1 MGLNNVP
8 EASECARITGQE
20 THSISATG
28 TEEQASVLGGGAVTE
43 DSMTGIPDFHSTLG
57 LQVVSA

>member
-1 MGLNNVP
+1 MP
-8 EASECARITGQE
+8 KASECARITGQE

-28 TEEQASVLGGGAVTE
+28 TEEQTSVLGDGAVTE
-43 DSMTGIPDFHSTLG
+43 DSLTGIPNFHVILG

>member
-1 MGLNNVP
+1 MP